1 MAAIF
6 PVSPVI
12 NFRRFTPCKPI
23 AVTACK
29 SVTKS
34 VSGITKVAVTL
45 EPIVRRSANYK
56 PCLWDNNFLQ
66 SLKTEYT
73 GEAIDARASQLKEEV
88 RMIFNNMV
96 ELLDQLELIDQLQR
110 LGLDYHFHDEINR
123 TLKNIHSGLENESWE
138 KDLHATALEFR
149 LLRQHGHY
157 ISPEGF
163 KRFTENG
170 SFHKGV
176 TADVQGLLS
185 LYEASYFSIEGEALM
200 DEAWSFTSNLLKECL
215 ENTSDL
221 DLQMQVRNALE
232 LPLQWRIPR
241 FDAKWYINLYQRS
254 GDMIPAVLE
263 FAKLDFNVRQASNQ
277 EELKDLSRWWS
288 RLDMGV
294 KLPFARDRLVAS
306 FFWSLGI
313 TGEPHHRYCREVLT
327 KIIELVGVYD
337 DVYDIYGTLDELELF
352 TDVVERW
359 DLNALKDLPEY
370 MKLCFLS
377 LINMVSETTYE
388 ILKDYNIDTFP
399 HQKKWF
405 NDLFERY
412 IVESKWYNTGYQ
424 PTLEEYLKNGFVS
437 IGGPIVM
444 LYSYICTA
452 DPIKKEDLEFIE
464 GLPDIVRLACEI
476 FRLTDDYGT
485 SSAEL
490 KRGDVPSS
498 IQCYMSDTGV
508 TEEVSRNHIMSLIRK
523 KWAQINKLRFS
534 KEDNNPLSWPFV
546 DIMLNIIRAAHCWY
560 NSGDDGY
567 SVEDVV
573 AKATVISL
581 LVEPIPL

>member
-1 MAAIF
+1 MASIF
-6 PVSPVI
+6 PVSPLI
-12 NFRRFTPCKPI
+12 NFRRFTPCKLK

-29 SVTKS
+29 SVIKS
-34 VSGITKVAVTL
+34 VTGITKVPVTT

-56 PCLWDNNFLQ
+56 PCLWDDHFLQ
-66 SLKTEYT
+66 SLKTEYM
-73 GEAIDARASQLKEEV
+73 GEAIDARASALREEV
-88 RMIFNNMV
+88 RMIFNNVV
-96 ELLDQLELIDQLQR
+96 EPLDQLELIDQLQR

-123 TLKNIHSGLENESWE
+123 TLKNIHTGQKNETWE

-170 SFHKGV
+170 SFNKGIR
-176 TADVQGLLS
+176 ADVQGLLS
-185 LYEASYFSIEGEALM
+185 LYEASYFSIDGESLM
-200 DEAWSFTSNLLKECL
+200 DEAWSFTSNLLKECP
-215 ENTSDL
+215 ENTVDL

-241 FDAKWYINLYQRS
+241 FDAKWYINLYQKS
-254 GDMIPAVLE
+254 GDMIPAILA
-263 FAKLDFNVRQASNQ
+263 FAKLDFNVRQALNQ

-288 RLDMGV
+288 RLGMGE
-294 KLPFARDRLVAS
+294 KLPFSRDRLVAS

-327 KIIELVGVYD
+327 KIIELIGVYD
-337 DVYDIYGTLDELELF
+337 DVYDVYGTLDELELF
-352 TDVVERW
+352 TDVVHRW
-359 DLNALKDLPEY
+359 DINAMKELPDY

-377 LINMVSETTYE
+377 LINVVNETTYD
-388 ILKDYNIDTFP
+388 ILKDHNIDTFP

-412 IVESKWYNTGYQ
+412 IVEARWYNSGYQ

-437 IGGPIVM
+437 IGGPIIV
-444 LYSYICTA
+444 LYSYICTE
-452 DPIKKEDLEFIE
+452 DQIKKEDLEFIE
-464 GLPDIVRLACEI
+464 DLPDIVRLACEI
-476 FRLTDDYGT
+476 LRLSDDYGT

-498 IQCYMSDTGV
+498 IHCYMSDTGV
-508 TEEVSRNHIMSLIRK
+508 SEEVSREHMMNLIRK

-534 KEDNNPLSWPFV
+534 KENNNPLSWSFV
-546 DIMLNIIRAAHCWY
+546 DIMLNLIRLGHCVY
-560 NSGDDGY
+560 NAGDDGY
-567 SVEDVV
+567 GVEDVV
-573 AKATVISL
+573 AKDTLVSL